1 MMSGRSLFFVG
12 SGRAVISIRYINFMQ
27 MTPQRCATGLFLKHC
42 GGTAIVDSVR

>member
-12 SGRAVISIRYINFMQ
+12 FGQAVISLRYISFMQ
-27 MTPQRCATGLFLKHC
+27 MTPQECTTGLFLKHC